1 LARIF
6 LSYAS
11 EDRDRAREIAADLEA
26 LGWAVWWDHKL
37 QAGKTVAGVIE
48 SEIKKSDCVLVLW
61 SKASIT
67 SRWVRDEAN
76 EGLERGVLVPVL
88 IDAVEPPMGFRSI
101 HAANLIGYHGDQTA
115 PGFRQ
120 LVADLKALLAPA
132 ARTMQ
137 APALIHTD
145 RGETGARR
153 RTSLHQLGLAALGIV
168 IVAAGTFGV
177 MRYFDDYDRRAAELE
192 SRQKAFDEARR
203 RTEEAAAKRQ
213 ADLDAKQRSI
223 DEKAR
228 ATEAEAA
235 RRVQEEEKRR
245 EDQRKQRRMRRP
257 SERARRAAEA
267 RGRLR
272 RKAPARG
279 EGAAEARG
287 ALGPQVAAAPRAP
300 APAPAAEAPKPAAA
314 EPATPKV
321 PAAAD
326 RRCCPRRATPGA
338 IATSTA
344 SAAPRCA
351 ADLPDRRGERDGRR
365 RAPARSNCPD
375 YQSRIEVAR
384 EPRFSGHPGLEY
396 SPPDLAPY
404 LQAFYR
410 LDDGARLPAV
420 KRQISSD
427 ATIEMPMRIAGR
439 EQVTVPAGTFD
450 AIKVVA
456 EGRGYTFINR
466 IPVHSI
472 VTIWYA
478 PAAKRFVKV
487 DARTYERNVPQEL
500 AVFEL
505 VDYKLAR

>member
-1 LARIF
+1 
-6 LSYAS
+6 
-11 EDRDRAREIAADLEA
+11 
-26 LGWAVWWDHKL
+26 
-37 QAGKTVAGVIE
+37 
-48 SEIKKSDCVLVLW
+48 
-61 SKASIT
+61 
-67 SRWVRDEAN
+67 
-76 EGLERGVLVPVL
+76 VPVL

-101 HAANLIGYHGDQTA
+101 HAANLIGYHGDQSA

-137 APALIHTD
+137 APTLIHTD
-145 RGETGARR
+145 RGATGADWRTWLRR
-153 RTSLHQLGLAALGIV
+153 LVPAALGIA
-168 IVAAGTFGV
+168 IVAAGTFGA
-177 MRYFDDYDRRAAELE
+177 MRYFDDVDRRAAALE
-192 SRQKAFDEARR
+192 SRQKAFDETRR
-203 RTEEAAAKRQ
+203 RTEEEAAKRQ
-213 ADLDAKQRSI
+213 AELDAKQRSL

-228 ATEAEAA
+228 ATAAEAA
-235 RRVQEEEKRR
+235 RRAEEDVKRR
-245 EDQRKQRRMRRP
+245 LAQAEADV
-257 SERARRAAEA
+257 ARVAAEA
-267 RGRLR
+267 ARKADEALR
-272 RKAPARG
+272 RQAPKAQPKPVAPA
-279 EGAAEARG
+279 APA
-287 ALGPQVAAAPRAP
+287 VAARAP
-300 APAPAAEAPKPAAA
+300 AAPAPPAPAEAAPKPPAA

-321 PAAAD
+321 AVAARSPLLPSPGD
-326 RRCCPRRATPGA
+326 TWSYRYVDGFRRAEVARMTYRIDAVSETGV
-338 IATSTA
+338 
-344 SAAPRCA
+344 
-351 ADLPDRRGERDGRR
+351 GELLRV
-365 RAPARSNCPD
+365 SNRPD

-427 ATIEMPMRIAGR
+427 ATLEMPMRIAGR

-466 IPVHSI
+466 FPVHSI